1 MGCKTYTSSRINM
14 PVSSIYPL
22 MCVSMEIGAKHTGA
36 GIFSGLGISMIC
48 GRWQDDKSQ
57 AGPGISENPSE
68 RALQVSL

>member
-1 MGCKTYTSSRINM
+1 
-14 PVSSIYPL
+14 
-22 MCVSMEIGAKHTGA
+22 MEIGAKHTGA